1 MKNKHT
7 HCSTIRIEAVYQG
20 NDFEY
25 EIDWPQWKELTP
37 VQQWVVV
44 DGVLAQHDW
53 CTNDDDLEVAVFETC
68 SSCGTSR
75 KLFTPEASEASAET
89 LSSAL

>member
-1 MKNKHT
+1 MAMKNKHT

-44 DGVLAQHDW
+44 DGVEEAVEESGVGHCGVLWSWVAMVLTGW
-53 CTNDDDLEVAVFETC
+53 RWPGWSVEVE
-68 SSCGTSR
+68 R
-75 KLFTPEASEASAET
+75 DR
-89 LSSAL
+89 